1 MNKFI
6 HGFWVS
12 YGFIKIKVS
21 ESSSPCIITHDVDL
35 EIMFPGNPL
44 LKDISKDWV
53 SIAHKCC
60 VCYIYVL
67 YMCIFVYR
75 VGYIYK
81 YCYIYLTKQSQKFM
95 TGLLQIHLSILV
107 LW

>member
-1 MNKFI
+1 MWMNKFI

-12 YGFIKIKVS
+12 YGLIKIKVS
-21 ESSSPCIITHDVDL
+21 ESTSSCIITHDVDL
-35 EIMFPGNPL
+35 EIMFPGNLL

-67 YMCIFVYR
+67 HMCICVCR
-75 VGYIYK
+75 VGYIY
-81 YCYIYLTKQSQKFM
+81 I
-95 TGLLQIHLSILV
+95 
-107 LW
+107 